1 MPWKET
7 CAMDQR
13 VQFIGAWLSGRHSKS
28 ALCRHFGISRPT
40 GEKWI
45 RRHERLGVD
54 GLKERSRAPHSQPN
68 RVSEALCERIVQVKL
83 EHLDWGPKK
92 VLDWL
97 RAREPEVVWPA
108 DSTGGEILRRAGLV
122 KARRRRR
129 AVPPHEAPFAD
140 CEQSNA
146 LWAVD
151 FKGDYRLGGVGR
163 CYPLTLSDSFS
174 RYLLLCRGLAHPSA
188 AAVRPWFEWAFRE
201 YGLPQAIRSD
211 NGAPFASRAVGGLS
225 ALSKWWIDL
234 GIRPQ
239 RIRPGRPDQNGRHER
254 MHRSLKG
261 WLGAAAKGLEAEQ
274 RRLEAFRAEYN
285 WERSH
290 EALGRRTP
298 GSLYAASPRPYPLC
312 IEPPAY
318 EQGVVVRQVR
328 SNGEIKWRG
337 RLIYLSEV
345 LIGEPVA
352 LEPAGD
358 GLWEL
363 RYRFHPLGLL
373 NEQND
378 RITPARGWH
387 GDPKV

>member
-1 MPWKET
+1 
-7 CAMDQR
+7 
-13 VQFIGAWLSGRHSKS
+13 
-28 ALCRHFGISRPT
+28 
-40 GEKWI
+40 
-45 RRHERLGVD
+45 
-54 GLKERSRAPHSQPN
+54 
-68 RVSEALCERIVQVKL
+68 
-83 EHLDWGPKK
+83 
-92 VLDWL
+92 
-97 RAREPEVVWPA
+97 
-108 DSTGGEILRRAGLV
+108 
-122 KARRRRR
+122 
-129 AVPPHEAPFAD
+129 
-140 CEQSNA
+140 
-146 LWAVD
+146 
-151 FKGDYRLGGVGR
+151 
-163 CYPLTLSDSFS
+163 
-174 RYLLLCRGLAHPSA
+174 
-188 AAVRPWFEWAFRE
+188 
-201 YGLPQAIRSD
+201 
-211 NGAPFASRAVGGLS
+211 
-225 ALSKWWIDL
+225 
-234 GIRPQ
+234 
-239 RIRPGRPDQNGRHER
+239 

-285 WERSH
+285 WARSH